1 VDASLDANKDGQVD
15 AHELLAAAADA
26 DGNGHVDHAEL
37 QDLADKA
44 KSGVKI
50 PTSRMGVDKSMD
62 MNNDGKVDAE
72 DFDFHIKRWLIVGGG
87 IVLVVC
93 YLVIQKHING
103 VERRLEV
110 LEAYKAAHTAP
121 DTQWGQTMAQRAMA
135 GVNTAGVYT
144 GMEDSR
150 TNWARTMAERAKAG
164 MNMDGYSSFPS
175 ETFNNKM
182 STEDVTGHIMAA
194 AASIFEAAD
203 TNKDGKLSLQE
214 IYEYM
219 KTDEDV
225 MACLKDTAQRD
236 FTDDKAKE
244 MTKDQFIKYY
254 VKKCQ

>member
-1 VDASLDANKDGQVD
+1 MGLR
-15 AHELLAAAADA
+15 HEQKMSTLQLTTAACAFLSTAA
-26 DGNGHVDHAEL
+26 
-37 QDLADKA
+37 
-44 KSGVKI
+44 
-50 PTSRMGVDKSMD
+50 SRMGVDKSMD

-87 IVLVVC
+87 IVLVVV

-110 LEAYKAAHTAP
+110 LEADRAAHMV
-121 DTQWGQTMAQRAMA
+121 DQQWGGTMARQAMA
-135 GVNTAGVYT
+135 GVNTAGAYT

-150 TNWARTMAERAKAG
+150 TNWARSAAERAKAG
-164 MNMDGYSSFPS
+164 MNMDGYYSFPT
-175 ETFNNKM
+175 EKFNKTM
-182 STEDVTGHIMAA
+182 STEDVTGHILAA
-194 AASIFEAAD
+194 AASIFAAAD

-225 MACLKDTAQRD
+225 MAALKDTAQTD

-254 VKKCQ
+254 VKKCQKK